1 MSRTLLVFAVAIVF
15 IIYQIN
21 PIISAIK
28 ANQKEKEKEIILKEK
43 VDEQKKIKEK
53 LEYEVEQISKDENIE
68 RIAREKLNMS
78 SKNER
83 VYKFVEE
90 DKQET
95 EAGEK

>member
-15 IIYQIN
+15 SIYQIN

-43 VDEQKKIKEK
+43 VDEQKQIKEK

>member
-15 IIYQIN
+15 SIYQIN